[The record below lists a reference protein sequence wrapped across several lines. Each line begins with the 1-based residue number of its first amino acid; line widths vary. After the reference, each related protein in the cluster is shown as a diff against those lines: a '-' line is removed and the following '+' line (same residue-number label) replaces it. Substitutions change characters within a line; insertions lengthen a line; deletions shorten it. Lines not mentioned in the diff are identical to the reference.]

1 CPFCLKN
8 NIQKYHCSIRTIQ
21 RYIEKSPKAKLIPL
35 QQTYLNIISD
45 VTFFGREF
53 GVSVLIDTLSK
64 SPLSLDFRL
73 LFLAFID
80 KS

>member
-1 CPFCLKN
+1 
-8 NIQKYHCSIRTIQ
+8 
-21 RYIEKSPKAKLIPL
+21 YIEKSPKAKLIPL
-35 QQTYLNIISD
+35 QQTYLNIIAD

-53 GVSVLIDTLSK
+53 GVLVLIDTLSK
-64 SPLSLDFRL
+64 SPLLLDFRL